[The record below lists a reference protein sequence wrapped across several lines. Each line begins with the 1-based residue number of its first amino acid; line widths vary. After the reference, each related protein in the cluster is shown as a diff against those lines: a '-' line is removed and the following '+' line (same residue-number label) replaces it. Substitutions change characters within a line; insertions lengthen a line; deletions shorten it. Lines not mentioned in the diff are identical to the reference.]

1 MIPVNRIKR
10 WPFPGNPVLNTL
22 AASEELRVE
31 GEEMLSVYGALTMAL
46 GNRDGKK
53 VFEFLKRIASETAE
67 RAGGGVPCIYFK
79 DSMGEFIGIEEGG
92 QESEHDDSDGTTGDE
107 SETEPDDAAE

>member
-10 WPFPGNPVLNTL
+10 WPFPGNPALNTL
-22 AASEELRVE
+22 GENEELRVE
-31 GEEMLSVYGALTMAL
+31 GEEMLSVFGALTIAL

-67 RAGGGVPCIYFK
+67 REGGGVPCIYFK
-79 DSMGEFIGIEEGG
+79 DSMGEFIGIEEELQQSGDEDG
-92 QESEHDDSDGTTGDE
+92 DGTRNPG
-107 SETEPDDAAE
+107 SEDDRDDIGE

>member
-10 WPFPGNPVLNTL
+10 WPFPGNAVLNTL
-22 AASEELRVE
+22 AEAEELRVE
-31 GEEMLSVYGALTMAL
+31 GEEMLSVFGALTMAL

-53 VFEFLKRIASETAE
+53 VFEFLKRLASESAE

-79 DSMGEFIGIEEGG
+79 DSMGEFIGIDLNHE
-92 QESEHDDSDGTTGDE
+92 
-107 SETEPDDAAE
+107 EPDEEAGGEA

>member
-22 AASEELRVE
+22 ADAEELRVE
-31 GEEMLSVYGALTMAL
+31 GEEMLSVFGALTMAL

-53 VFEFLKRIASETAE
+53 VFEFLRRIASESAE

-79 DSMGEFIGIEEGG
+79 DSMGEFISIEEDIG
-92 QESEHDDSDGTTGDE
+92 ESGDDADDGSIDHG
-107 SETEPDDAAE
+107 SGLGPDDTAD